1 MDSDSLPL
9 GATNARWHGRKG
21 GGVMRDADHDRTSI
35 GEQII
40 DTVRDG
46 DACGVRA
53 EVVVVDQTG
62 RPIPTRTGILEVADQ
77 LALLAVD
84 ANDG

>member
-1 MDSDSLPL
+1 LAPPMGDGTS
-9 GATNARWHGRKG
+9 REGRS
-21 GGVMRDADHDRTSI
+21 VMRDTHRYRSTI

-46 DACGVRA
+46 DAGRVGA

-62 RPIPTRTGILEVADQ
+62 EKNPNAHRDS
-77 LALLAVD
+77 
-84 ANDG
+84 